1 MVGQEGWLHMKKH
14 TIRFLNIVDDAKM
27 RIRET
32 TVEEVRSRLAR
43 GERLQI
49 VDVREDHEWLQ
60 SHISGARHL
69 SRGTI
74 ERDIEQFYKDLDEE
88 IILYCGGGFRSALA
102 ADNLGRMGYTNIRSL
117 AGGFSA
123 WKAAGGSIGL

>member
-1 MVGQEGWLHMKKH
+1 MVRWEDWQHMKKH
-14 TIRFLNIVDDAKM
+14 TTRFLNLVDDAKM
-27 RIRET
+27 RIQEI
-32 TVEEVRSRLAR
+32 TVEEVQRRLAR

-60 SHISGARHL
+60 SHVTGARHL

-102 ADNLGRMGYTNIRSL
+102 ADSLGRMGYTNIRSL
-117 AGGFSA
+117 AGGFAA